1 MKHIIL
7 NEYFDKGLNRT
18 VLKNEILDLELERV
32 EQLKKVGI
40 QVEEVKETLETEQV
54 EEVKETKAKKGK

>member
-32 EQLKKVGI
+32 EELKKVGI
-40 QVEEVKETLETEQV
+40 QVEEAKETLETEQV
-54 EEVKETKAKKGK
+54 EEAKETKAKKGK